1 METGMRVHGFDILR
15 GLCAL
20 GVACYH
26 VLGWLQAGHPYNLGL
41 YGVYVFFVLS
51 GASLWIAYA
60 DKMTQGYPLLGFFA
74 LRFFRLAPLYWLAV
88 LLTPV
93 IVGSG
98 WNLHYLALNLSFLF
112 GFGNPG
118 QTAIV
123 TGGWS
128 LGIEFVFYLLFPV
141 LLVLA
146 RAPAVALRAAVL
158 LYFAQM
164 IFIAVQVKDPGDLG
178 LNWVNYTQVMS
189 FVFYFYAGMLVGQW
203 LSARPRA
210 PRSAWLDVVLFV
222 ALAAC
227 LVGTSGAV
235 IEDSLTGARRY
246 LLPFTC
252 VGLVMISAH
261 LFAGEQRWLVLA
273 ARWLGN
279 SSYGVY
285 LLHPLVFSQLM
296 KKHTDFA
303 NANPY
308 LFMLIVLALSFVLA
322 LLVEHWLE
330 RPLRDF
336 GKRHFGW
343 LGRAHPPAAQAD
355 SLPR

>member
-1 METGMRVHGFDILR
+1 MEVGMRVLGFDILR
-15 GLCAL
+15 GLCAI

-26 VLGWLQAGHPYNLGL
+26 VLGWLQAGHLYNLGL

-60 DKMTQGYPLLGFFA
+60 DKMAQGYPLADFIA
-74 LRFFRLAPLYWLAV
+74 VRFFRLAPLYWLAV
-88 LLTPV
+88 MLTPI
-93 IVGSG
+93 IVGG
-98 WNLHYLALNLSFLF
+98 PWNMHYLVLNLSFLF

-141 LLVLA
+141 MLVMA
-146 RAPAVALRAAVL
+146 RAPTVALRAAVV
-158 LYFAQM
+158 LYFVQM
-164 IFIAVQVKDPGDLG
+164 IFVAVQVKDAGDLG
-178 LNWVNYTQVMS
+178 QNWINYTQVLS
-189 FVFYFYAGMLVGQW
+189 FVFYFYAGMLIGKW
-203 LSARPRA
+203 LEERPRA
-210 PRSAWLDVVLFV
+210 TRSVWLDAILFA

-227 LVGTSGAV
+227 LACTSGAV
-235 IEDSLTGARRY
+235 IEDSLTGPRRY
-246 LLPFTC
+246 LLPLIC
-252 VGLVMISAH
+252 VGLVMISAR
-261 LFAGEQRWLVLA
+261 LFAGEQRWLVSV

-296 KKHTDFA
+296 KKHSVFA
-303 NANPY
+303 KASPY
-308 LFMLIVLALSFVLA
+308 QFLLIVLAISVVLA
-322 LLVEHWLE
+322 LLLEHWLE
-330 RPLRDF
+330 RPLREF
-336 GKRHFGW
+336 GKRRFGW
-343 LGRAHPPAAQAD
+343 LGRANVPTVPAD

>member
-1 METGMRVHGFDILR
+1 
-15 GLCAL
+15 
-20 GVACYH
+20 
-26 VLGWLQAGHPYNLGL
+26 
-41 YGVYVFFVLS
+41 
-51 GASLWIAYA
+51 
-60 DKMTQGYPLLGFFA
+60 
-74 LRFFRLAPLYWLAV
+74 
-88 LLTPV
+88 
-93 IVGSG
+93 
-98 WNLHYLALNLSFLF
+98 
-112 GFGNPG
+112 
-118 QTAIV
+118 
-123 TGGWS
+123 
-128 LGIEFVFYLLFPV
+128 
-141 LLVLA
+141 
-146 RAPAVALRAAVL
+146 
-158 LYFAQM
+158 M
-164 IFIAVQVKDPGDLG
+164 IFIAVQVKGPGDLG
-178 LNWVNYTQVMS
+178 RNWGNYTQVMS

-210 PRSAWLDVVLFV
+210 QHSAWLDVVVFA

-227 LVGTSGAV
+227 LAGTSGAV

-246 LLPFTC
+246 LLPFIC

-296 KKHTDFA
+296 KKYTDFA
-303 NANPY
+303 KANPY
-308 LFMLIVLALSFVLA
+308 QFMLIVLALSFVLA

-336 GKRHFGW
+336 GKRRFGW
-343 LGRAHPPAAQAD
+343 LGRAYPPAAQAD